1 MRGTMATN
9 RTSRWTI
16 PFVLATTTLAAA
28 CAGAVPADQV
38 VDSINEQLRNKG
50 IPATDVSCPTDLT
63 AAEDESVT
71 CSFRVDGQIVDAI
84 VSVQSVTGD
93 HAQFVVTTRA
103 RPVEEGSLEQSLAAD
118 LAGKTRTAT
127 PDVDCPD
134 DLAPVVGTSILC
146 DIGDGGRSAR
156 VSVSEVSGGAVK
168 YDVVVG

>member
-1 MRGTMATN
+1 MRGTMATH
-9 RTSRWTI
+9 RTSRWM
-16 PFVLATTTLAAA
+16 PFVLAIPTLVTA
-28 CAGAVPADQV
+28 CAGAVPAAQV
-38 VDSINEQLRNKG
+38 TDSIDEQLRNNG
-50 IPATDVSCPTDLT
+50 ITATDITCPTDLT
-63 AAEDESVT
+63 AVEDTSVT
-71 CSFRVDGQIVDAI
+71 CSFRVDAQIVDAV
-84 VSVQSVTGD
+84 VSVQSVVGD
-93 HAQFVVTTRA
+93 QAQFVVTPRA

-118 LAGKTRTAT
+118 LAEKTRRAT